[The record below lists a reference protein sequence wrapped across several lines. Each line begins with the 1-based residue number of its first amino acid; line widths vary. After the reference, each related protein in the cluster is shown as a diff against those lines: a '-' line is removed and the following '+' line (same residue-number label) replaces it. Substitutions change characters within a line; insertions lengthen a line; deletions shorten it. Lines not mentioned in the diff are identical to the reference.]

1 MSNQTSSTPS
11 TTGKVLIATNAGA
24 ICSSI
29 AALTSL
35 RRNGSVH
42 FKSSFDDFFQGRR
55 SAHHATDHQSR
66 MGDLTYLKNLA
77 QCFSLEL
84 CRYSRV
90 SSSCRSV
97 VNSGL
102 EEILGHFLEALLD
115 PQILHRLPSANK
127 AIISISGGPQA
138 QEMEVK
144 YLKRMLRRSLSGSQD
159 GDEAAGARLLDNET
173 FDSPGP
179 AFTASRMWSFA
190 RTLGCIIV
198 DLQPEDQEILS
209 IGKILSRMD
218 NDLSGEGSDS
228 CQRSLALVP
237 LISME
242 RECMKR
248 TAMLR
253 GIASVLLSDTRI
265 IGRVATN
272 VLSLITKNVMQNIYY
287 LSATVEYNERRTGD
301 WKDNPNADPEDLYE
315 RSRALALQR
324 AYGEVASTFFAWLL
338 HQGAHSNN
346 LNRINSTVVV
356 LKDVFLRTSLQR
368 SNVNYCAALEAHSS
382 KNIQPYVFDVL
393 SSQGGSSSSNARLA
407 KDLGDGLGRRYH
419 ELVLYAAD
427 SFDLSG
433 TTDVLSMLIESAI
446 AGQPGGAKN
455 DRATLLGRALS
466 GDRNEWLD
474 SAYHQD
480 DLQRAI
486 DSYLATA
493 HAFKPSSERDTQLIG
508 KLRRAALRNFI
519 VPKLRFDSIEIE
531 KKASLLHMVLSLI
544 GTIDGFAT
552 SNVIRPDEE
561 GSGYLDVTDLCLLL
575 RGLTHVLK
583 GCLAHGTDL
592 SRDIILTIF
601 QVAKMLIRLPI
612 SKVEGETITEPL
624 LAWCEAASETIGE
637 ASQAISYISLNARWL
652 NSIARLLTNDGCYM
666 VIQQMA
672 IQAQSSK
679 DGGQRWDTD
688 LLADLK
694 PPVACPGDDL
704 AAVKA
709 MLHLAKDVDELDIEM
724 YPSDRLQTPGRLA
737 VKNVYAKRPAA
748 SSSGGGNLEASSAAV
763 LGPRCKRTVKEYIS
777 EYLSLI

>member
-1 MSNQTSSTPS
+1 M
-11 TTGKVLIATNAGA
+11 
-24 ICSSI
+24 
-29 AALTSL
+29 
-35 RRNGSVH
+35 
-42 FKSSFDDFFQGRR
+42 
-55 SAHHATDHQSR
+55 
-66 MGDLTYLKNLA
+66 
-77 QCFSLEL
+77 
-84 CRYSRV
+84 
-90 SSSCRSV
+90 
-97 VNSGL
+97 NSGL

-127 AIISISGGPQA
+127 AIVSISGGPQA

-144 YLKRMLRRSLSGSQD
+144 YLKRMLRRSLLDSQD

-179 AFTASRMWSFA
+179 AFMASRMWSFA

-218 NDLSGEGSDS
+218 NDLSGEGSES

-253 GIASVLLSDTRI
+253 GIVSVLVSDTRI

-301 WKDNPNADPEDLYE
+301 WKDNPNADPEDLYK

-338 HQGAHSNN
+338 HQGTHSNN
-346 LNRINSTVVV
+346 LHRISPTVVV
-356 LKDVFLRTSLQR
+356 LKDVLLRTSLQR

-382 KNIQPYVFDVL
+382 KSIQPYVFDVL
-393 SSQGGSSSSNARLA
+393 SSRGGSSSSKARLA
-407 KDLGDGLGRRYH
+407 KDLSDGLGRRYH

-433 TTDVLSMLIESAI
+433 TSDVLSMLIESAI

-455 DRATLLGRALS
+455 DRAALLGRALS
-466 GDRNEWLD
+466 GDRNERLD
-474 SAYHQD
+474 SAHHQD

-493 HAFKPSSERDTQLIG
+493 HAFKPSSERDTQLLG

-519 VPKLRFDSIEIE
+519 VPKLRFDSIEME
-531 KKASLLHMVLSLI
+531 KKFSLLHMVLSLI

-561 GSGYLDVTDLCLLL
+561 GSGYFDVTDLCLLL

-583 GCLAHGTDL
+583 ECLAHSTDL
-592 SRDIILTIF
+592 SREIILTVY
-601 QVAKMLIRLPI
+601 QVARMFIRLPI
-612 SKVEGETITEPL
+612 SNTVEENISEPL
-624 LAWCEAASETIGE
+624 LAWSQAASQSTR
-637 ASQAISYISLNARWL
+637 SSKSYIALNTRWL
-652 NSIARLLTNDGCYM
+652 NSIARLLLTNDGCYQ
-666 VIQQMA
+666 VIQRIA
-672 IQAQSSK
+672 IQAQIIR
-679 DGGQRWDTD
+679 DGNQSWNVD
-688 LLADLK
+688 LLTNLIS
-694 PPVACPGDDL
+694 PVECTGDDL
-704 AAVKA
+704 AAIKS
-709 MLHLAKDVDELDIEM
+709 MLHLAKNVDELDIEM

-748 SSSGGGNLEASSAAV
+748 SSSGVGNHEAFSAAV
-763 LGPRCKRTVKEYIS
+763 LGPRCKRTLKEYIS
-777 EYLSLI
+777 EYLSLM